1 MALEPR
7 AARPG
12 FSNKGT
18 QVGKEDIKLYLFTN
32 EIIMYAENT
41 KTLTKKKKKKLL
53 ELIVIIARLQDKR
66 LITKVNCFSII
77 NNEQVNA
84 KLKTKYHYKRKEN

>member
-41 KTLTKKKKKKLL
+41 KTLTKKKKK
-53 ELIVIIARLQDKR
+53 
-66 LITKVNCFSII
+66 NSW
-77 NNEQVNA
+77 N
-84 KLKTKYHYKRKEN
+84 

>member
-18 QVGKEDIKLYLFTN
+18 QVGKEDIKLYLITK

-41 KTLTKKKKKKLL
+41 KTRTKK
-53 ELIVIIARLQDKR
+53 
-66 LITKVNCFSII
+66 II
-77 NNEQVNA
+77 NSGN
-84 KLKTKYHYKRKEN
+84 

>member
-41 KTLTKKKKKKLL
+41 KTLTKKKK
-53 ELIVIIARLQDKR
+53 
-66 LITKVNCFSII
+66 TPGI
-77 NNEQVNA
+77 NSDYS
-84 KLKTKYHYKRKEN
+84 KTAG